1 MRHKLCCYWSQY
13 AISSAAVRCKLYCFL
28 KEVELLL
35 EAYLADLE
43 EVEHGIKTMKVN
55 WKKCFACALVSFST
69 VFRIRS
75 DL

>member
-1 MRHKLCCYWSQY
+1 MRQKPCCCLSQY
-13 AISSAAVRCKLYCFL
+13 AISIAAVRCKPYSDL

-55 WKKCFACALVSFST
+55 
-69 VFRIRS
+69 
-75 DL
+75 

>member
-1 MRHKLCCYWSQY
+1 MLLSLY
-13 AISSAAVRCKLYCFL
+13 AISCAAIGCKLYSDL

-55 WKKCFACALVSFST
+55 
-69 VFRIRS
+69 
-75 DL
+75 